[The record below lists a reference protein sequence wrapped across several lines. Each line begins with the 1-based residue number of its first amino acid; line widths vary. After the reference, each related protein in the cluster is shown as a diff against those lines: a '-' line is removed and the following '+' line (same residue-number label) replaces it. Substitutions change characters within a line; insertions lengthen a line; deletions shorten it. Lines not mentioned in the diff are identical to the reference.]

1 MALFEKFT
9 NPIWHFAAT
18 LDKERQR
25 IAATV
30 ISGYEVCRISI
41 KDNLVSPLER
51 NVLTPRRLTLVP
63 DIRERLID
71 EALIAVLK
79 SCRIPDGDPGIKF
92 PSGFIANLSA
102 VWGVFALA
110 DRNNRLRCSEPSTL
124 EGTHYS
130 KDTDEARTQLLVQW
144 CEILRLPMP
153 NFAADMNRHGFY
165 KEWNDLSVALISGL
179 LVGASRAADEVLLAR
194 AKSTAGNIPTHR
206 IAVTRQ
212 MIEAIAKAPLES
224 IHKPAQPRPHVA
236 APVDRIGNGRRAPD
250 IPIYEKQ
257 YEVEPRPD
265 GRANVVLHDGA
276 GPLDFIRA
284 MIEMM
289 RPLLRGKDAE
299 VCQEW
304 VSNVTGIRIVSGHW
318 TQQHVDALIRG
329 FERFCW
335 DGEGDVEPGIR
346 KMLREAYP
354 VAMGTRIDVSL
365 SPQMRAV
372 FRAWFS
378 KKGTEASPKAHAVPP
393 PAQAVV
399 DKQPRKPLAVPLP
412 DAKAHRVAS
421 QGIPVEMLIKGKH
434 FRNNHFKNLAAWEQ
448 RMVNE
453 FGPRVTPL
461 LQSIWDQTSQK

>member
-1 MALFEKFT
+1 LALFEKFT

-41 KDNLVSPLER
+41 KDSLVSPLER

-63 DIRERLID
+63 DIRERLTD

-79 SCRIPDGDPGIKF
+79 SCRIPDGDPGITF

-130 KDTDEARTQLLVQW
+130 KDRDEARTQLLVQW
-144 CEILRLPMP
+144 CEILRLPSP
-153 NFAADMNRHGFY
+153 NFATDMNKQGFY
-165 KEWNDLSVALISGL
+165 KEWDDLSAGLISGL
-179 LVGASRAADEVLLAR
+179 LTGASRAADEVLLVK
-194 AKSTAGNIPTHR
+194 AKSTASSIPTHR
-206 IAVTRQ
+206 MAVTRQ
-212 MIEAIAKAPLES
+212 MIETIAKAPLEVLR
-224 IHKPAQPRPHVA
+224 KPAQPRPNAA
-236 APVDRIGNGRRAPD
+236 APRGRGENKHLAPD
-250 IPIYEKQ
+250 ISTDKKN
-257 YEVEPRPD
+257 YEVRPSPD
-265 GRANVVLHDGA
+265 GRSDIVLTESAGA
-276 GPLDFIRA
+276 LDFIRA
-284 MIEMM
+284 MIEVM
-289 RPLLRGKDAE
+289 RPYLRGKDAE

-304 VSNVTGIRIVSGHW
+304 VSTLTGVRIVQGNW
-318 TQQHVDALIRG
+318 TQQHVNALVRA

-335 DGEGDVEPGIR
+335 DGEDGVEPGIK

-354 VAMGTRIDVSL
+354 AVAGTRIDVSL

-378 KKGTEASPKAHAVPP
+378 KGGTDASPKFTPVAPSSLKGGD
-393 PAQAVV
+393 Q
-399 DKQPRKPLAVPLP
+399 QPRNPMPVALP
-412 DAKAHRVAS
+412 DAKARRISPSV
-421 QGIPVEMLIKGKH
+421 IPVEMLAKGKH
-434 FRNNHFKNLAAWEQ
+434 YRNNHFKNLADWEQ
-448 RMVNE
+448 RMVKE
-453 FGPRVTPL
+453 FGPRVIPL
-461 LQSIWDQTSQK
+461 LPSIWDQTS

>member
-1 MALFEKFT
+1 LALFEKFT

-51 NVLTPRRLTLVP
+51 DVLTPRRLTVVP
-63 DIRERLID
+63 ETRERLID
-71 EALIAVLK
+71 EALVAILK

-92 PSGFIANLSA
+92 PSGFVSNLSA

-130 KDTDEARTQLLVQW
+130 KDTDEARTQLVVQW

-165 KEWNDLSVALISGL
+165 KEWDDLSVALISGL
-179 LVGASRAADEVLLAR
+179 LIGASRAADEVLLAR

-206 IAVTRQ
+206 MAVTRQ
-212 MIEAIAKAPLES
+212 MIETIAKAPLEAMR
-224 IHKPAQPRPHVA
+224 KPVQPRPNA
-236 APVDRIGNGRRAPD
+236 ADPRGRIENVHRAPN
-250 IPIYEKQ
+250 IPTYEKQ
-257 YEVEPRPD
+257 YEVRPQPD
-265 GRANVVLHDGA
+265 GKSTVVLGDGA

-284 MIEMM
+284 MIEVM

-304 VSNVTGIRIVSGHW
+304 VSNFTGVRIVQGHW
-318 TQQHVDALIRG
+318 TQQHVDALIRS

-335 DGEGDVEPGIR
+335 DGEDGVEPGIK

-354 VAMGTRIDVSL
+354 VATGTCIDVTL

-378 KKGTEASPKAHAVPP
+378 KKGTEASPKANAVSPP
-393 PAQAVV
+393 NPAVV
-399 DKQPRKPLAVPLP
+399 DKQPRTPLPVPLP
-412 DAKAHRVAS
+412 DAKAHRITS
-421 QGIPVEMLIKGKH
+421 QGIPVEMLFKGKH
-434 FRNNHFKNLAAWEQ
+434 FRNNHFKNLADWEQ

-453 FGPRVTPL
+453 FGPRIAPL
-461 LQSIWDQTSQK
+461 LPSIWDQTSQK